1 MQLPTEQLVA
11 LFGVLMGYVGR
22 MFSKETAFEVKLA
35 QLQKDVDAAHKL
47 IRQLTPKPQDPN
59 DSQ

>member
-35 QLQKDVDAAHKL
+35 QIQKDLDAAHKL
-47 IRQLTPKPQDPN
+47 IRQLTPAKRETD